1 MKNFARRALIILS
14 AVVVIFAVVIII
26 DRHTV
31 YDIQPPPKDP
41 DWNAGTLAHMLP
53 TVSHQRILLK
63 ASFEEPFVQAPRLV
77 IGEKHFAGHKTDT
90 KGFFW
95 HFDAQG
101 LNPDTTYQLIIQ
113 DASGTDL

>member
-1 MKNFARRALIILS
+1 MKKIVERALIILS

-41 DWNAGTLAHMLP
+41 NWNAGTLAHVLP

-63 ASFEEPFVQAPRLV
+63 ASFEVPFVQAPRLK
-77 IGEKHFAGHKTDT
+77 IGKEYFTGQKTDT

-95 HFDAQG
+95 YFDAQG
-101 LNPDTTYQLIIQ
+101 LNMGLPTRTEGGTLWQL
-113 DASGTDL
+113 